1 MKFTI
6 PLLLSAAVL
15 LPSVSVAA
23 SNAITPPTLTSV
35 SATEVPNIFSE
46 KKLPI
51 AIVGGYQIENAILT
65 ARTLS
70 CGINV
75 SDLEIEA
82 KLRWDGTTPKILLVG
97 MNLIM
102 CRSGVTS
109 PFSIDLSEFIHNIP
123 VHVLDRLE
131 VANNVSLGL

>member
-1 MKFTI
+1 MKFII

-15 LPSVSVAA
+15 LPSISVAA
-23 SNAITPPTLTSV
+23 NNAITPPTLTGM
-35 SATEVPNIFSE
+35 SATEVPITFPE
-46 KKLPI
+46 EKLPI

-65 ARTLS
+65 ARTYS

-82 KLRWDGTTPKILLVG
+82 RLRWDGATPKILLVG

-109 PFSIDLSEFIHNIP
+109 PFSVNLSEFINNIP
-123 VHVLDRLE
+123 AHVLDRLE
-131 VANNVSLGL
+131 VANNVSLSL